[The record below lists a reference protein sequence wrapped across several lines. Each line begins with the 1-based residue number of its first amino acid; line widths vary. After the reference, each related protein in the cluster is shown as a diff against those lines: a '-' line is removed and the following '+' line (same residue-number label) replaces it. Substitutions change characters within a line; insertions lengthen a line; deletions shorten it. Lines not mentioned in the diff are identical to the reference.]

1 MPKIIY
7 EWLFLCLLTEKT
19 PPNLFVR
26 MPIELKLEFEG
37 LVDFFDSLFDP
48 LFEYVVGGWL
58 EPPCKRK
65 GWNVRQSPGENAI

>member
-1 MPKIIY
+1 
-7 EWLFLCLLTEKT
+7 
-19 PPNLFVR
+19 